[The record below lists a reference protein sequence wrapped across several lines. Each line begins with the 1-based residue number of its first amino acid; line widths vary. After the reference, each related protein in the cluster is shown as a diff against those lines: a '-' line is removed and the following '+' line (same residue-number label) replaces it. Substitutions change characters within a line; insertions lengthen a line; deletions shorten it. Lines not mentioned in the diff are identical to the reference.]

1 MVAKAAVA
9 KAAACSALLLGATLL
24 CACAGPSP
32 RSDKATA
39 GQLATTDR
47 AVYLDLIRK
56 MLDQQQYYAALAH
69 IQQQQ
74 AAGQNNDDLRYL
86 EAEARR
92 QLGQFTAA
100 DTLYRGLLRGSRAAD
115 AYHGLGLLYAP
126 RNLGAAI
133 ANLREATRRAPA
145 DASAR
150 NDLGYALLKAR
161 RFSDAKLEL
170 ATAVELDPG
179 NEKARNNLLLLLMVM
194 RDEATVQRM
203 IQQSAVPADTVARL
217 RRDALALQSPPPAAA
232 PASSSPSPKQPATA
246 AGAKKS

>member
-1 MVAKAAVA
+1 MAGRHSTPLSRSIA
-9 KAAACSALLLGATLL
+9 ALLMMALL
-24 CACAGPSP
+24 SACAGPSV
-32 RSDKATA
+32 RSDKAVA

-100 DTLYRGLLRGSRAAD
+100 DTLYRSLLRSPRAVD

-150 NDLGYALLKAR
+150 NDLGYALLQAR
-161 RFSDAKLEL
+161 RFSEARLEL

-179 NEKARNNLLLLLMVM
+179 SEKARNNLLLLLMVL
-194 RDEATVQRM
+194 RDEATVQRL

-217 RRDALALQSPPPAAA
+217 RRDALALRSPPPAAA
-232 PASSSPSPKQPATA
+232 PSSSSPSPKQPAPA
-246 AGAKKS
+246 AGVKKS